1 MKPRPQPEWMAT
13 LRVGD
18 VLTNGHD
25 FRVVRAVSYWKGG
38 RSQGRLWGV
47 YLAIRRCSWTGR
59 CFTVKTANDLMFN
72 GFTKVPGVRVK
83 LHTDLDQRI
92 EASLEGWDRWDA
104 KCCDV
109 IGVAP

>member
-1 MKPRPQPEWMAT
+1 MRPQPEWMAT
-13 LRVGD
+13 LQPGD

-25 FRVVRAVSYWKGG
+25 FRVVRAVSYWTRGP
-38 RSQGRLWGV
+38 SQGRLWGV
-47 YLAIRRCSWTGR
+47 NFAIRRCSWTGR
-59 CFTVKTANDLMFN
+59 CYTTVTAHDLRLR

-92 EASLEGWDRWDA
+92 ARALQHWSHWDA

-109 IGVAP
+109 AGVAA